1 MAQVIIGDETLNTTK
16 HTANFINWCRGFFT
30 DDSAEKVLEAVLQ
43 NHLERERSA
52 GRKLNLPES
61 KARKTVDDLC
71 KTTILFRRRDNQQV
85 LTIN

>member
-1 MAQVIIGDETLNTTK
+1 MAQVTIGLRTLNTTK
-16 HTANFINWCRGFFT
+16 HTENFIIWCRGFFT

-43 NHLERERSA
+43 NHLEREKEA
-52 GRKLNLPES
+52 GRQLNLPEN

-71 KTTILFRRRDNQQV
+71 KSTTLYRRRDNQQV